1 MVMMKGF
8 RWFLEQEKKVFFFAF
23 GKKKVFW
30 LDFSKLTSSGEKIS
44 CKGWFSLVTF
54 LQKMLVTV

>member
-8 RWFLEQEKKVFFFAF
+8 RWFLEQEKKERKKSFFFAF

-30 LDFSKLTSSGEKIS
+30 LDFSKLTSSGEKNQ
-44 CKGWFSLVTF
+44 L
-54 LQKMLVTV
+54 